1 MVIPQ
6 SASMVTVKVTD
17 VYAMMAS
24 LETTV
29 TLVSDSLWCY
39 HKCCLLCYD

>member
-6 SASMVTVKVTD
+6 SASMVTVKVTN

-29 TLVSDSLWCY
+29 TLVSDNIRLYAYCMYYSL
-39 HKCCLLCYD
+39 